1 MKLELIHE
9 NNIIIEKFTYKS
21 SDYYKNDIVNRA
33 KMIGTYE
40 TSILPYQDCCSFFI
54 PNHPETKAKIDII
67 KKFDSKLNIEK
78 LLQESIDNAELKEFS
93 FKENIK

>member
-1 MKLELIHE
+1 MRSIADASSLPILRPLAGSNKEE
-9 NNIIIEKFTYKS
+9 II
-21 SDYYKNDIVNRA
+21 NRA
-33 KMIGTYE
+33 INIGTYNL
-40 TSILPYQDCCSFFI
+40 SIKPYQDCCSFFI